1 MENGEGQ
8 YKIPTRYTHERLGT
22 MVGAGRVA
30 ISRAFAGLK
39 ETGAVEQRN
48 RRIHVVDLDALERTA
63 EAR

>member
-1 MENGEGQ
+1 VENGKGQ

-30 ISRAFAGLK
+30 ISRAFARLK
-39 ETGAVEQRN
+39 ETGAVEQRS
-48 RRIHVVDLDALERTA
+48 RQIHIVDMDALERAA